1 MIAHV
6 KRLFVCIALLASAR
20 PAWAHDAR
28 PLSIQIVEQQRST
41 YRVDVRMPPSIDALN
56 QPEISFPEAC
66 TIRSDG
72 VRQSADAFVKTM
84 LVVCSALEDGIE
96 GQRIGIRYALFNPS
110 LSTLLRY
117 LPATGGTRT
126 AVLPPDQTAWMVPRE
141 PDWKTVAHDY
151 LVLGIWHIWAG
162 IDHLF
167 FVTGLL
173 LLAKTP
179 RRIAL
184 AVTGFTLAHSVTLS
198 LSALG
203 VVRLPVPPVE
213 AIIALSILFVAG
225 EVARSDAESLARR
238 YPLAISSSFGLLHGF
253 GFAAALGDA
262 GLPRNEIAAAL
273 LFFNAGVEVGQLAFI
288 AVALALVAAIFRGTR
303 SAGIH
308 AANLSQFERIAAY
321 CLGIPSAFWFLDR
334 LRAFWIP

>member
-1 MIAHV
+1 MIAIV
-6 KRLFVCIALLASAR
+6 KRLFICVALLASAR

-28 PLSIQIVEQQRST
+28 PLSIQIAEQQKST
-41 YRVDVRMPPSIDALN
+41 YRVDLRMPPSIDALN

-66 TIRSDG
+66 TIRSGG

-84 LVVCSALEDGIE
+84 FVVCSALEDGIE

-117 LPATGGTRT
+117 IPATGGTRT

-151 LVLGIWHIWAG
+151 LLLGIWHIWAG
-162 IDHLF
+162 VDHLL

-203 VVRLPVPPVE
+203 VLRLPVPPVE

-225 EVARSDAESLARR
+225 EVARPDPESLAGATRWQYRR
-238 YPLAISSSFGLLHGF
+238 PSGYCMALDSPPRLATRVCLEMR
-253 GFAAALGDA
+253 
-262 GLPRNEIAAAL
+262 LPRHSFSLMQVSKSASSHSSRSRWRWL
-273 LFFNAGVEVGQLAFI
+273 PPYSGVREMRGSMLR
-288 AVALALVAAIFRGTR
+288 IF
-303 SAGIH
+303 
-308 AANLSQFERIAAY
+308 LS
-321 CLGIPSAFWFLDR
+321 
-334 LRAFWIP
+334 

>member
-1 MIAHV
+1 MLPHQT
-6 KRLFVCIALLASAR
+6 KRHGSSA
-20 PAWAHDAR
+20 
-28 PLSIQIVEQQRST
+28 Q
-41 YRVDVRMPPSIDALN
+41 
-56 QPEISFPEAC
+56 
-66 TIRSDG
+66 
-72 VRQSADAFVKTM
+72 
-84 LVVCSALEDGIE
+84 
-96 GQRIGIRYALFNPS
+96 
-110 LSTLLRY
+110 
-117 LPATGGTRT
+117 
-126 AVLPPDQTAWMVPRE
+126 RE

-162 IDHLF
+162 VDHLL

-173 LLAKTP
+173 LLANAAA
-179 RRIAL
+179 IAL
-184 AVTGFTLAHSVTLS
+184 GGTGFTLAHSVTLS

-203 VVRLPVPPVE
+203 VMRLPVPPVE

-225 EVARSDAESLARR
+225 EVARPDPESLARR

-253 GFAAALGDA
+253 GFAAALGDP

-288 AVALALVAAIFRGTR
+288 VVALALVAVIFRGTR

-308 AANLSQFERIAAY
+308 AASLSQLERISAY
-321 CLGIPSAFWFLDR
+321 CLGIPAAFWFLDR